1 MMDRYTGFTHCPYC
15 FESCGYLG
23 DHSAGYDGADS
34 FVMND
39 NSPCPEC
46 NGTGTVPCDP
56 RTYEAVMA
64 KIKANLAAVDH
75 VLAALQSR
83 KE

>member
-1 MMDRYTGFTHCPYC
+1 M
-15 FESCGYLG
+15 
-23 DHSAGYDGADS
+23 
-34 FVMND
+34 
-39 NSPCPEC
+39 
-46 NGTGTVPCDP
+46 DP

-64 KIKANLAAVDH
+64 KIKANLAAVDR